1 MKLFIILWT
10 IMSCRLIRKI
20 IRVKIFITYFKIFKN
35 KNQIIFF
42 LHEIKNGV
50 TDPFGT
56 INKRL

>member
-1 MKLFIILWT
+1 MKLFIILWA
-10 IMSCRLIRKI
+10 IISCRLIRKI

-35 KNQIIFF
+35 KNQIIFL